1 MSIET
6 ELEKIADKVGESF
19 DEIKKEFEK
28 EYEKYEKMGID
39 RKTFLRIFRGK
50 YKAQLRS
57 NAKAFDGYFFALT
70 PLRNVT
76 AIIYREAIEKIDEYK
91 EKYGDEW
98 LDRAI
103 KDNIVNE
110 KGEPIYNEE
119 NTTEAQSWMRG
130 KPIPEKKLECRGF
143 GFFKEKDGNELKF
156 CTVYIRNPEFKPELL
171 KFYRIRFGGKFENGV
186 LSTTNVSELKELG
199 DVTFDDFIRDLTE
212 HASSNL
218 VTFEEVYDVDQKI
231 AMLPEGVNIGIAKVS
246 VSAFRIVDELDV
258 DFIEVTDLNS
268 DFENVSMAIEKD
280 LSKDVYEG
288 AIGVIAFYPYFRNGE
303 EPAGNCYG
311 FIPMIPKPGEIEEI
325 KVDEEDDDWTEEEDW
340 E

>member
-19 DEIKKEFEK
+19 ENIKDEFEK

-39 RKTFLRIFRGK
+39 KKTYLRIFRGR
-50 YKAQLRS
+50 YKAQLKS
-57 NAKAFDGYFFALT
+57 NAKTFEGYFFALT

-76 AIIYREAIEKIDEYK
+76 AIIYREALEKIDEYK
-91 EKYGDEW
+91 EKYGNNW

-130 KPIPEKKLECRGF
+130 KPIPEKKLERRGY

-156 CTVYIRNPEFKPELL
+156 CIVYIRNPEFKPELL
-171 KFYRIRFGGKFENGV
+171 RLYRVRLGGKFENGI
-186 LSTTNVSELKELG
+186 LSTTNVSELKPFSET
-199 DVTFDDFIRDLTE
+199 TFDDFIKDLTE
-212 HASSNL
+212 YASNNL
-218 VTFEEVYDVDQKI
+218 VTFEEIYDMDQKI
-231 AMLPEGVNIGIAKVS
+231 AMLPEGVNVGIAKVS
-246 VSAFRIVDELDV
+246 VSAFRVVDDLEV

-280 LSKDVYEG
+280 LSKNVYEG
-288 AIGVIAFYPYFRNGE
+288 AIGIIAFYPYFRNGE

-311 FIPMIPKPGEIEEI
+311 FIPMIPKPDEIEKI
-325 KVDEEDDDWTEEEDW
+325 NVDNDDDWVEDEEVD
-340 E
+340 